1 MNGTEDVEKKNG
13 AQVALVLEGTKT
25 NTPFYQEVGA
35 KEVFCYNED
44 LSRSE
49 RSHVRTSV
57 VKCVADVF

>member
-1 MNGTEDVEKKNG
+1 VNGTEDFEKIR

-35 KEVFCYNED
+35 KEVFCYDED

-49 RSHVRTSV
+49 RLTFELP